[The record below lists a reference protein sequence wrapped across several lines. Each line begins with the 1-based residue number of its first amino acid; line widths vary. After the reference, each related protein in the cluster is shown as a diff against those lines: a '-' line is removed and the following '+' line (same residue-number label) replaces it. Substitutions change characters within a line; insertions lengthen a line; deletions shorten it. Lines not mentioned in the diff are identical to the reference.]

1 MEEKTLKTNYIYKGR
16 ILNLRNDE
24 IELPNG
30 RTAYREVI
38 EHSGG
43 AAVLAI
49 DQDNYVY
56 LTEQFR
62 YPYKKSLLELPAGKL
77 NQGESPEVCAL
88 RELKEETGL
97 TANRLEKL
105 GELYPSPGYT
115 EEIIYVFRAE
125 GLSSGTASP
134 DEDEFLNV
142 VKMPLKELV
151 EKIKCNEIKDA
162 KTVFGVLRY
171 IVSK

>member
-1 MEEKTLKTNYIYKGR
+1 MEEKTVNTEYIYKGR

-24 IELPNG
+24 VLLPDG
-30 RTAYREVI
+30 RHAFREVI

-43 AAVLAI
+43 AAVLAV
-49 DQDNYVY
+49 DENDCVY

-62 YPYKKSLLELPAGKL
+62 YPYKKPLLELPAGKL
-77 NQGESPEVCAL
+77 NSGEAPEECAL
-88 RELKEETGL
+88 RELREETGL
-97 TANRLEKL
+97 IAKRLIPL

-125 GLSSGTASP
+125 GLICGTSSP

-142 VKMPLKELV
+142 IKMPLKKLL
-151 EKIKCNEIKDA
+151 EKIKRNEIKDA

-171 IVSK
+171 IFGK